1 MARAAKATT
10 AKTFAECTLIA
21 PETLAGVAVLA
32 KLEGTEPPE
41 DKTFVNAVASAAA
54 FVPVVAEVTVVVSDV
69 RETPEEGVTVV
80 VTVNVLA
87 AMTLTRLPLL
97 LLLVPERKEGAKRF
111 KTPALAE
118 AEAAE
123 EGETALILARK
134 TTFQLLISEVLRTT
148 SRLLRTEETLTVK
161 TTGAGVGAGVAPVTN
176 TVGTIAQSRLTFE
189 EERELVSMTICVS
202 LVFAAGA
209 TTLVT
214 LKDTAE
220 PAVMAALRTMVSL
233 LLEAE
238 EVDPTLEERTTTGA
252 AAGEKEYPV
261 GRVTKM
267 ASLATRA
274 ETVVNAK
281 IVDAEADAVTG
292 SPVTV
297 TAERTSLTLTAVTG
311 ARTTAGAT
319 LVNKL

>member
-123 EGETALILARK
+123 EGETALMLARK
-134 TTFQLLISEVLRTT
+134 TTFQLLISEVVRTT

-189 EERELVSMTICVS
+189 EERELVSMTICSRSDHVGNIEGHGGAGSDGSAKNDGELVARSRGGRSNVGGENDNRGGGRGKGVS
-202 LVFAAGA
+202 GWESD
-209 TTLVT
+209 
-214 LKDTAE
+214 KDGIIGDKSRDSCECKDSGCRGRCSDRE
-220 PAVMAALRTMVSL
+220 PSHRNS
-233 LLEAE
+233 
-238 EVDPTLEERTTTGA
+238 
-252 AAGEKEYPV
+252 
-261 GRVTKM
+261 
-267 ASLATRA
+267 
-274 ETVVNAK
+274 
-281 IVDAEADAVTG
+281 
-292 SPVTV
+292 
-297 TAERTSLTLTAVTG
+297 
-311 ARTTAGAT
+311 
-319 LVNKL
+319 